1 MKMYFLLANL
11 GICSSGGVGGLGLS
25 GPLVLPCSRAGL
37 LSPAWPREGEL
48 CPGLCPAE
56 PWPQGSSAPQRS
68 ALLCRLC
75 CGKQA
80 EESLSA
86 GWHRHG
92 AHYMAGG
99 RDWQS
104 FFFFFTPD
112 LPVSVSHALV
122 LVCGSE
128 PSQVQLTCYSVWA
141 GVPIRG
147 GSPHRSL
154 VPLQLSWDRWTPRWL
169 HAQCALG
176 PGQSLCCH
184 QPGLCACSAPRGL
197 AVPSL
202 LNSIGILPSSA
213 GSVTCRFSLLTQYHC
228 FF

>member
-37 LSPAWPREGEL
+37 LSSAWPREGEL

-80 EESLSA
+80 EGSLSA
-86 GWHRHG
+86 GWHRHS

-104 FFFFFTPD
+104 FFFFF
-112 LPVSVSHALV
+112 LPLTSLLAFPMLWFLYAV
-122 LVCGSE
+122 LNPAKYSSPAMLCG
-128 PSQVQLTCYSVWA
+128 QVFLSMV
-141 GVPIRG
+141 
-147 GSPHRSL
+147 SPHIGAWSL
-154 VPLQLSWDRWTPRWL
+154 
-169 HAQCALG
+169 
-176 PGQSLCCH
+176 
-184 QPGLCACSAPRGL
+184 
-197 AVPSL
+197 
-202 LNSIGILPSSA
+202 SS
-213 GSVTCRFSLLTQYHC
+213 
-228 FF
+228 